1 MFDVDLAEKRTN
13 SKPASDRCDPKGV
26 IAAHEGA
33 GEDAEPISTGS
44 EGMLVALVEAV
55 QNQIKAKRVSKGV
68 RFGPPKEP
76 PSG

>member
-26 IAAHEGA
+26 IAAHNGA

-44 EGMLVALVEAV
+44 GDACCTG
-55 QNQIKAKRVSKGV
+55 RGS
-68 RFGPPKEP
+68 PEP
-76 PSG
+76 N